1 MVIKRK
7 IKNYIKMGKK
17 GVLNVSLQKN
27 QLSIKDGNNGGN
39 EGPKKS
45 IRCTESK

>member
-27 QLSIKDGNNGGN
+27 QLNTEDSNAEN
-39 EGPKKS
+39 ERQRKIQDNDK
-45 IRCTESK
+45 TV

>member
-7 IKNYIKMGKK
+7 IKNYIKLGKK

-27 QLSIKDGNNGGN
+27 QLNTEDSNAEN
-39 EGPKKS
+39 ERQRKIQDNDK
-45 IRCTESK
+45 TV